1 MGKFPSEGPRKTCLA
16 HSGSLLTVI
25 PVWHCRL
32 VICARAVGGLYPSYP
47 SPIQWHMPIHQQKIH
62 NMAIAQLKASPD
74 PGGGLARIFLAIC
87 PPQPIR
93 AAFTRYENTC
103 TWNRGVALVS
113 LAKFHITL
121 YFIGEVERQ
130 RLAEIRQAL
139 KIPFTPFDLK
149 LDRPELWA
157 RGITVLRPSE
167 LPGEFLTLQDSLSK
181 TGP

>member
-1 MGKFPSEGPRKTCLA
+1 
-16 HSGSLLTVI
+16 
-25 PVWHCRL
+25 
-32 VICARAVGGLYPSYP
+32 
-47 SPIQWHMPIHQQKIH
+47 
-62 NMAIAQLKASPD
+62 MAIAQLKASLD
-74 PGGGLARIFLAIC
+74 PAAGLARLFLAIC
-87 PPQPIR
+87 PPQRIR
-93 AAFTRYENTC
+93 TALTRYQNTC

-113 LAKFHITL
+113 PTKFHITP

-157 RGITVLRPSE
+157 RGITVLRPRE

>member
-1 MGKFPSEGPRKTCLA
+1 
-16 HSGSLLTVI
+16 
-25 PVWHCRL
+25 
-32 VICARAVGGLYPSYP
+32 
-47 SPIQWHMPIHQQKIH
+47 
-62 NMAIAQLKASPD
+62 MAIAQLKASPD

-93 AAFTRYENTC
+93 AALTRYQNTC
-103 TWNRGVALVS
+103 AWNRGVALVS

-130 RLAEIRQAL
+130 RLVEIRQAL
-139 KIPFTPFDLK
+139 KITFTPFDLK

-157 RGITVLRPSE
+157 RGIAVLRPSE